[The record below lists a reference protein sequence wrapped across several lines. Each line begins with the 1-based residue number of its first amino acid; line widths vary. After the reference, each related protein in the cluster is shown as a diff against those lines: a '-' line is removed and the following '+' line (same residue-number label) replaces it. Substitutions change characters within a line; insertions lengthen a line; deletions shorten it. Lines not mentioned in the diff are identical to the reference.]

1 MKNMIEG
8 KIEKGKKVILIEDLI
23 STGGSSIKAAE
34 AIKDNGSDVLAILS
48 IFTYNFQVSAIN
60 FKKIGIRH
68 ESIFN
73 YDDLLNVAHQKKY
86 IEETD
91 LYKLKN
97 WRDNPEG
104 WK

>member
-60 FKKIGIRH
+60 FKKSVLDTNQYSTMTI
-68 ESIFN
+68 
-73 YDDLLNVAHQKKY
+73 Y
-86 IEETD
+86 
-91 LYKLKN
+91 
-97 WRDNPEG
+97 
-104 WK
+104 

>member
-1 MKNMIEG
+1 MLRRQLNIPPRCPG
-8 KIEKGKKVILIEDLI
+8 YIINIY
-23 STGGSSIKAAE
+23 
-34 AIKDNGSDVLAILS
+34 
-48 IFTYNFQVSAIN
+48 YNLGHYN

>member
-1 MKNMIEG
+1 MRNMIEG

-34 AIKDNGSDVLAILS
+34 AIKDNGSDVLAIIS
-48 IFTYNFQVSAIN
+48 IFTYGFPLSSKNFR
-60 FKKIGIRH
+60 KIGCVH

-73 YDDLLNVAHQKKY
+73 YDDLLNVAHQKRH